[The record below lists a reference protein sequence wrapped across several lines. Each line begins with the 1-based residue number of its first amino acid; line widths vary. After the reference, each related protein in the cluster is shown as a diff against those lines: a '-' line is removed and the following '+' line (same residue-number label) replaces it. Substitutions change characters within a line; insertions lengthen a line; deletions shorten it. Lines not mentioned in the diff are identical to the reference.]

1 MSNWR
6 WKSEPEAERW
16 DEKKAVRLLLEAGA
30 LVGGYEAEGARMPAE
45 LRQRYHARIAEAHD
59 ARDMTAYREAINGY
73 EEAAREA
80 YRRQARGG
88 G

>member
-1 MSNWR
+1 MSTGR
-6 WKSEPEAERW
+6 GEPEPPRWNEAE
-16 DEKKAVRLLLEAGA
+16 AVMLLKEAGA
-30 LVGGYEAEGARMPAE
+30 LVAGYEAEGARMPAE

-80 YRRQARGG
+80 YHRRARGG